1 MADHQDLFS
10 APAQDDQ
17 AQAAIKIEALR
28 EQLNQWAHQYYVLD
42 APTVPDAEY
51 DRAFQQLQALEAAY
65 PQWVTPDS
73 PTQRVIGAVMEGLT
87 PVRHKVPMLSIRTET
102 DTEASGAETFDARV
116 RRELKRGPSEPP
128 VEYVAEPKF
137 DGLAMSLRYENGRL
151 VQAATR
157 GDGEVGED
165 VTHNIRTIRQ
175 IPLTLAAKGRNAVPP
190 VLEVRGE
197 VYMRRADFDQ
207 LNERQREAGGKT
219 FVNPRNAAAGAVRQL
234 DSNITAQRPLS
245 FFAYGLGDVTPAAD
259 GGPDFA
265 THFEWLQQL
274 KSWGFPVAEQ
284 VRIAL
289 GAPEL
294 VAFHQE
300 VGAARDQLPYDIDGV
315 VYKVNSLALQRQ
327 LGFVTREPR
336 WAVAHKY
343 PAQEMV
349 TRVEGID
356 VQVGRTGKLTPVA
369 RLAPLFEGGVT
380 VTNATLHNLFEIR
393 KKGVR
398 VGDQV
403 IVRRAGDVIPEVVG
417 TVPAALA
424 PVAAAL
430 AGSDALADAAS
441 HADGT
446 APTPARAAPR
456 SPYVPNFRMPRACPI
471 CGSAVVREPGE
482 MNHRCSGGLFCA
494 AQRKEAILHFAARR
508 AMDIEGL
515 GDKLV
520 DQLVEGNVIR
530 TLPDL
535 YRLGLASLA
544 ALDRMAEKSA
554 QNVLAAL
561 EKSKH
566 TTLPRFLFGLG
577 LRHVGEATAKDLARH
592 FGSLDAIMD
601 ASVEQLLEVNDVGP
615 IVAQAIRTFF
625 DQPHNREVVEQLR
638 ACGVTWEEGAPAE
651 RATLPLAGLTVVIT
665 GTLPT
670 LSRDE
675 AKDLLEAAGAKVA
688 GSVSKKTHYVVA
700 GAEAGSKLTKA
711 QELGVPV
718 LDEDGLR
725 VLLKDGPAT
734 TVAG

>member
-1 MADHQDLFS
+1 
-10 APAQDDQ
+10 
-17 AQAAIKIEALR
+17 
-28 EQLNQWAHQYYVLD
+28 
-42 APTVPDAEY
+42 
-51 DRAFQQLQALEAAY
+51 
-65 PQWVTPDS
+65 
-73 PTQRVIGAVMEGLT
+73 
-87 PVRHKVPMLSIRTET
+87 
-102 DTEASGAETFDARV
+102 
-116 RRELKRGPSEPP
+116 
-128 VEYVAEPKF
+128 
-137 DGLAMSLRYENGRL
+137 
-151 VQAATR
+151 
-157 GDGEVGED
+157 
-165 VTHNIRTIRQ
+165 
-175 IPLTLAAKGRNAVPP
+175 
-190 VLEVRGE
+190 
-197 VYMRRADFDQ
+197 
-207 LNERQREAGGKT
+207 
-219 FVNPRNAAAGAVRQL
+219 
-234 DSNITAQRPLS
+234 PLS
-245 FFAYGLGDVTPAAD
+245 FFAYGLGDITPAAD

-265 THFEWLQQL
+265 THFDMLQQL
-274 KSWGFPVAEQ
+274 KTWGFPVAAQ
-284 VRIAL
+284 VRTAL
-289 GAPEL
+289 GAAEL
-294 VAFHQE
+294 VAFHKE

-369 RLAPLFEGGVT
+369 RLAPVFVGGVT

-398 VGDQV
+398 LGDLV

-417 TVPAALA
+417 RVPAAIA
-424 PVAAAL
+424 PVATAL
-430 AGSDALADAAS
+430 AGSDALVDAAS
-441 HADGT
+441 AADGT
-446 APTPARAAPR
+446 APDARRAAPR
-456 SPYVPNFRMPRACPI
+456 QGEGEDAPLGERGSRPAYVPNFRMPRQCPI
-471 CGSAVVREPGE
+471 CGSAVVRERGE

-535 YRLGLASLA
+535 YRLGLTALA

-561 EKSKH
+561 EKSKQ

-638 ACGVTWEEGAPAE
+638 ACGVTWQEGAPAE
-651 RATLPLAGLTVVIT
+651 RAVLPLAGLTVVIT

-718 LDEDGLR
+718 LDEAGLQA
-725 VLLKDGPAT
+725 LLKNGPAKE
-734 TVAG
+734 AG